1 MGHQSIIYVPG
12 YWFSILDFLHFFVG
26 VAIELSW
33 GDGLIRTVFK
43 NIFYNVDPLLKVY
56 LSVRQN
62 QIQMRCHLTRTKW
75 MPVDIFNFIFIE
87 IGTDFISR
95 TDLFK
100 FNRLIRWVIQYEE
113 TFQLIF
119 KCWHFFLF
127 FLFLKSLGFER
138 SLWG

>member
-1 MGHQSIIYVPG
+1 M
-12 YWFSILDFLHFFVG
+12 G

-119 KCWHFFLF
+119 KC
-127 FLFLKSLGFER
+127 
-138 SLWG
+138 